1 MLKNGSRFTTTTL
14 LMVITGIILGGCS
27 HRTPFEAKDGP
38 PKLRKDIS
46 AVQNATP
53 KHEPRARYGN
63 HTPYKVFGKTYH
75 VLNSSDGYREDG
87 VASWYGEKFAG
98 RSTSSMEPYD
108 PYAMTAAHKSLP
120 LPTYVKVTNLENNRS
135 VIVRVNDRG
144 PFHGNRII
152 DLSYAAAIKLGY
164 ANKGTAAVRVE
175 AIDPSQAVAVSH
187 QPEHSP
193 APPVDENA
201 NTDKA
206 TAKPQNNIYLQA
218 GAFSNLASATRLKNQ
233 LKVVLNSD
241 IHIQPENNAGKV
253 IHRVFVG
260 PFKDEINALAAQAV
274 IRDTELANPLL
285 VKRDFYQTESDLP
298 GHHNSGT
305 WNN

>member
-1 MLKNGSRFTTTTL
+1 MLRSGCRFTAITL
-14 LMVITGIILGGCS
+14 SLLCIGLALGGCS
-27 HRTPFEAKDGP
+27 HRSPFEPKDGP
-38 PKLRKDIS
+38 PSLRKDIS
-46 AVQNATP
+46 AVQNASP

-75 VLNSSDGYREDG
+75 VMSNSDGYLEDG
-87 VASWYGEKFAG
+87 IASWYGEKFAG
-98 RSTSSMEPYD
+98 RFTSSMEPYD

-164 ANKGTAAVRVE
+164 ANKGTAKVRVE
-175 AIDPSQAVAVSH
+175 ALDPSQSH
-187 QPEHSP
+187 PPTSATGDSTATS
-193 APPVDENA
+193 APPKA
-201 NTDKA
+201 NQPAVNT
-206 TAKPQNNIYLQA
+206 TSNIYLQA
-218 GAFSNLASATRLKNQ
+218 GAFSNLESATRLKNQ
-233 LKVVLNSD
+233 LKVLLNSA
-241 IHIQPENNAGKV
+241 IIIQPENNAGKL

-260 PFKDEINALAAQAV
+260 PFMDEINALAAQAV

-285 VKRDFYQTESDLP
+285 VKRDFYPAE
-298 GHHNSGT
+298 
-305 WNN
+305 